1 MNIRR
6 ATENDMKQVIELLEQ
21 VDMVHHII
29 RPDLFNIGTK
39 YTEDELREI
48 FADDERPVFV
58 AVDEED
64 RAMGYAFCMFK
75 YHPDDNVLTDIRTL
89 YIDDLCVYENLRGQ
103 HIGKA
108 IYEYVLDYARGCGC
122 YNVTLNVWEGN
133 DSAKSFY
140 ENVGMKVQKYGM
152 ETIL

>member
-1 MNIRR
+1 MKIRR
-6 ATENDMKQVIELLEQ
+6 ATEKDLKEVKELLEQ

-29 RPDLFNIGTK
+29 RPDLFKIGRK
-39 YTEDELREI
+39 YTDEELVKI
-48 FADDERPVFV
+48 FAIDERPVFI
-58 AVDEED
+58 AVDETD

-75 YHPDDNVLTDIRTL
+75 HHPDDNVLTDIKTL
-89 YIDDLCVYENLRGQ
+89 YIDDLCVYEDKRGQ

-108 IYEYVLDYARGCGC
+108 LYEFVLDYARKKGC

-133 DSAKSFY
+133 DGARRFY
-140 ENVGMKVQKYGM
+140 ESVGMKVQKTGM